1 MRARPRRSDRWMLRL
16 KTKCGQACTVAV
28 GLCRFRGGMMNAAA
42 ELMVTQPDAMG
53 RHIKRKQT
61 LLIQID
67 EGDGFRE

>member
-1 MRARPRRSDRWMLRL
+1 
-16 KTKCGQACTVAV
+16 
-28 GLCRFRGGMMNAAA
+28 MMNAAA

-53 RHIKRKQT
+53 RHIKREQT